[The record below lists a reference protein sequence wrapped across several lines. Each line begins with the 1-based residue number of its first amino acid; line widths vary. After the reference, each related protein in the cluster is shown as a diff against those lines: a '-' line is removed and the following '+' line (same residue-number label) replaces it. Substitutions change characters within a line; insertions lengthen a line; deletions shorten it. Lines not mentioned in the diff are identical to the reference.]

1 MWASNRGAGNAGSHA
16 KEEPVTTA
24 TATAPAFSPETRDQI
39 KRLERATAARAR
51 NAEQV
56 TRFTV
61 RATMAHT
68 EQARIDWTELR
79 DLARQNR
86 DGWDAVIRDLRRAL
100 RD

>member
-16 KEEPVTTA
+16 KEEPMITTTA
-24 TATAPAFSPETRDQI
+24 YAPETRETI
-39 KRLERATAARAR
+39 HRLERATAARAR